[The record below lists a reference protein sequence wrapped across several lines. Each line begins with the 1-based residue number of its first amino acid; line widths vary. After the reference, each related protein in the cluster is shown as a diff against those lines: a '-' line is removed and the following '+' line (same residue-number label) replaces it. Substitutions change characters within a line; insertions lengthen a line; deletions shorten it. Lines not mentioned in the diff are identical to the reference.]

1 MEAKGRSMP
10 PDISF
15 LPRPAMVWCERG
27 IQVLLTTMGAFA
39 AFALMTVAIGTD
51 YWLYARAFICNS
63 TANSSQDDANN
74 KDKKDPGALTHS
86 GLWRIC
92 CLEGLKRGVCS
103 QINHFP
109 DDADYDQDS
118 AEYLLRVVRAS
129 SIFPIL
135 SAILLLLGA
144 VCVASSSFYKSKR
157 NIVLGGGILFV
168 AAGLSNIIGV
178 IVYISAALSDISPK
192 KDEDKKW
199 HYSYGWSFYFGG
211 LSFILAEMVGVLAV
225 NNLHREEQGAAL
237 PLPRRPLQE
246 HHARRAAAAQLPLP
260 PALPLQLALHRPAAL
275 AGKLAHRHV
284 QDLQPAAV
292 GPALLRGHPAQPAP
306 HQQQRER
313 RRRRRRRRHLH
324 VHPDAGLKAGQPR
337 RRRPAPLRH
346 GGPRHA
352 VPAPQLLPK
361 RRRRRRRRRSGDK
374 QRHTPVSL
382 QVQLGGGGSG
392 PDRGAA
398 EHLHVGR
405 GTGSVGPHIHG
416 HHGEGPGEHGHPGP
430 AHSQE
435 GPRQQLRHS
444 EQEDHAGLER
454 RAEGAGRHDS
464 ETAVEREGEKG

>member
-1 MEAKGRSMP
+1 METKSRNVPSEL
-10 PDISF
+10 SF
-15 LPRPAMVWCERG
+15 LPRPALVWCERG

-63 TANSSQDDANN
+63 TANSSSVQDDSTSN

-109 DDADYDQDS
+109 EDADYDQDA

-135 SAILLLLGA
+135 SAVLLLLGG

-157 NIVLGGGILFV
+157 NVILGGGILFV

-225 NNLHREEQGAAL
+225 NIYIEKNKELRCRSRADLFKSTTHAMLRLPSYRFRRRSRSSSRSTDPPHSQENSPVGASKTFSLPPSAPPFSVATLPNPHHGGGGGGDISMYTLSRDSKLGSLGGGAPPLYGTVDRATLYQLHNYFPKDATGGGSGGGAPISSGTLPSHSKSNL
-237 PLPRRPLQE
+237 
-246 HHARRAAAAQLPLP
+246 AAAAQNAAPLNSSSSAA
-260 PALPLQLALHRPAAL
+260 PATPQAPMSTATVERDR
-275 AGKLAHRHV
+275 GN
-284 QDLQPAAV
+284 V
-292 GPALLRGHPAQPAP
+292 GTLDRLTAK
-306 HQQQRER
+306 RER
-313 RRRRRRRRHLH
+313 DSNSDTLNR
-324 VHPDAGLKAGQPR
+324 KT
-337 RRRPAPLRH
+337 
-346 GGPRHA
+346 
-352 VPAPQLLPK
+352 
-361 RRRRRRRRRSGDK
+361 
-374 QRHTPVSL
+374 TPV
-382 QVQLGGGGSG
+382 
-392 PDRGAA
+392 
-398 EHLHVGR
+398 
-405 GTGSVGPHIHG
+405 
-416 HHGEGPGEHGHPGP
+416 
-430 AHSQE
+430 
-435 GPRQQLRHS
+435 
-444 EQEDHAGLER
+444 
-454 RAEGAGRHDS
+454 
-464 ETAVEREGEKG
+464 

>member
-1 MEAKGRSMP
+1 MDSKTRSVP
-10 PDISF
+10 SDLSF
-15 LPRPAMVWCERG
+15 LPRPALVWCERG

-63 TANSSQDDANN
+63 TANSSSQDDSN

-109 DDADYDQDS
+109 EDADYDQDS

-135 SAILLLLGA
+135 SAILLLLGG
-144 VCVASSSFYKSKR
+144 VCVASSGFYKSKR

-225 NNLHREEQGAAL
+225 NIYIEKNKELRCRSRADLFKSTTHAVLRLPSYRFRRRSRSSSRSTDPPRSQENSPIGAKSFNLPPSAPPFSVATLPNPHHGSGGSSGGDISMYTLSRDSKLGAPPLYGTVDRATLYQLHNYFPKDSSGGSSSGGGGGGGINSGTL
-237 PLPRRPLQE
+237 PSHSKSNL
-246 HHARRAAAAQLPLP
+246 ATAAAQN
-260 PALPLQLALHRPAAL
+260 A
-275 AGKLAHRHV
+275 
-284 QDLQPAAV
+284 
-292 GPALLRGHPAQPAP
+292 
-306 HQQQRER
+306 
-313 RRRRRRRRHLH
+313 
-324 VHPDAGLKAGQPR
+324 
-337 RRRPAPLRH
+337 APLNTSTSAAAT
-346 GGPRHA
+346 GSSSA
-352 VPAPQLLPK
+352 
-361 RRRRRRRRRSGDK
+361 
-374 QRHTPVSL
+374 
-382 QVQLGGGGSG
+382 GGGGSQQN
-392 PDRGAA
+392 PVSTATMERDRSN
-398 EHLHVGR
+398 VGTLDR
-405 GTGSVGPHIHG
+405 LT
-416 HHGEGPGEHGHPGP
+416 
-430 AHSQE
+430 AK
-435 GPRQQLRHS
+435 R
-444 EQEDHAGLER
+444 ER
-454 RAEGAGRHDS
+454 DS
-464 ETAVEREGEKG
+464 NSDTLNRKTTPV

>member
-1 MEAKGRSMP
+1 MEAKGRNMP

-63 TANSSQDDANN
+63 TANSSQDDSNN

-135 SAILLLLGA
+135 SAILLLLGG

-225 NNLHREEQGAAL
+225 NIYIEKNKELRCRSRADLFKSTTHAVLRLPSYRFRRRSRSSSRSTDPPHSQEASPIGTSKTFSLPPSAPPFSVATLPNPHHGSSGGSGGGGGGGDISMYTLTRDSKLGSLGGGAPPLYGTVDRATLYQLHNYFPKESSGGSGGGGSGGAVINSGTLPSHSKSNL
-237 PLPRRPLQE
+237 
-246 HHARRAAAAQLPLP
+246 AAAAVAVAQNAAPLNTS
-260 PALPLQLALHRPAAL
+260 AS
-275 AGKLAHRHV
+275 
-284 QDLQPAAV
+284 AAV
-292 GPALLRGHPAQPAP
+292 PAQPAP
-306 HQQQRER
+306 ISTATMER
-313 RRRRRRRRHLH
+313 DRGNMGTLDRLT
-324 VHPDAGLKAGQPR
+324 A
-337 RRRPAPLRH
+337 
-346 GGPRHA
+346 
-352 VPAPQLLPK
+352 K
-361 RRRRRRRRRSGDK
+361 RDRDSNSDTLNRK
-374 QRHTPVSL
+374 TTPV
-382 QVQLGGGGSG
+382 
-392 PDRGAA
+392 
-398 EHLHVGR
+398 
-405 GTGSVGPHIHG
+405 
-416 HHGEGPGEHGHPGP
+416 
-430 AHSQE
+430 
-435 GPRQQLRHS
+435 
-444 EQEDHAGLER
+444 
-454 RAEGAGRHDS
+454 
-464 ETAVEREGEKG
+464 

>member
-1 MEAKGRSMP
+1 MEAKGRNMP
-10 PDISF
+10 SDITF

-39 AFALMTVAIGTD
+39 AFSLMTVAIGTD

-63 TANSSQDDANN
+63 TANSSQEDSNN

-103 QINHFP
+103 QIDHFP

-157 NIVLGGGILFV
+157 NIILGGGILFV

-178 IVYISAALSDISPK
+178 IVYISAALSEISPK

-225 NNLHREEQGAAL
+225 NIYIEKNKELRCRSRTDLFKSTTHAMLRLPSYRFRRRSRSSSRSTDPPRSQENSPIGTSKTFSLPPSAPPFSVATLPNPHHSSSGGSGGGDISMYTLTRDSKMGSLGGGAPPLYGTVDRATLYQLHNYFPKDSSGSGGGGGGGGGMSSGTLPSHSKSNL
-237 PLPRRPLQE
+237 
-246 HHARRAAAAQLPLP
+246 AAAAAVAQNAAPLNTS
-260 PALPLQLALHRPAAL
+260 AS
-275 AGKLAHRHV
+275 
-284 QDLQPAAV
+284 AV
-292 GPALLRGHPAQPAP
+292 TPAQPAP
-306 HQQQRER
+306 ISTATMER
-313 RRRRRRRRHLH
+313 DRGNMGTLDRLT
-324 VHPDAGLKAGQPR
+324 A
-337 RRRPAPLRH
+337 
-346 GGPRHA
+346 
-352 VPAPQLLPK
+352 K
-361 RRRRRRRRRSGDK
+361 RDRDSNSDTLNRK
-374 QRHTPVSL
+374 TTPV
-382 QVQLGGGGSG
+382 
-392 PDRGAA
+392 
-398 EHLHVGR
+398 
-405 GTGSVGPHIHG
+405 
-416 HHGEGPGEHGHPGP
+416 
-430 AHSQE
+430 
-435 GPRQQLRHS
+435 
-444 EQEDHAGLER
+444 
-454 RAEGAGRHDS
+454 
-464 ETAVEREGEKG
+464 

>member
-1 MEAKGRSMP
+1 MEAKGRNS
-10 PDISF
+10 
-15 LPRPAMVWCERG
+15 PALVWCERG

-63 TANSSQDDANN
+63 TANSSQEESNN

-109 DDADYDQDS
+109 DDADYDQDA

-135 SAILLLLGA
+135 SAILLLLGG

-157 NIVLGGGILFV
+157 NIILGGGILFV

-225 NNLHREEQGAAL
+225 NIYIEKNKELRCRSRTDLFKSTTHAMLRLPSYRFRQRSRSSSRSTDPPRSQETSPIGVSKTFSLPPSAPPFSVATLPNPHHSSSGGSGGGGDISMYTLTRDSKLGSLGGGAPPLYGTVDRATLYQLHNYFPKDSSGSGSGGGGGGGGGGAVISGGTLPSHSKSNL
-237 PLPRRPLQE
+237 
-246 HHARRAAAAQLPLP
+246 AAAA
-260 PALPLQLALHRPAAL
+260 
-275 AGKLAHRHV
+275 
-284 QDLQPAAV
+284 AV
-292 GPALLRGHPAQPAP
+292 AQNA
-306 HQQQRER
+306 
-313 RRRRRRRRHLH
+313 
-324 VHPDAGLKAGQPR
+324 
-337 RRRPAPLRH
+337 APLNTSTSAAT
-346 GGPRHA
+346 PTQQ
-352 VPAPQLLPK
+352 APMSTATMERDRGNVGTLDRLTAK
-361 RRRRRRRRRSGDK
+361 RDRDSNSDTLNRK
-374 QRHTPVSL
+374 TTPV
-382 QVQLGGGGSG
+382 
-392 PDRGAA
+392 
-398 EHLHVGR
+398 
-405 GTGSVGPHIHG
+405 
-416 HHGEGPGEHGHPGP
+416 
-430 AHSQE
+430 
-435 GPRQQLRHS
+435 
-444 EQEDHAGLER
+444 
-454 RAEGAGRHDS
+454 
-464 ETAVEREGEKG
+464 

>member
-1 MEAKGRSMP
+1 MEAKGRNMP
-10 PDISF
+10 SDISF

-63 TANSSQDDANN
+63 TANSSQEDSNN

-103 QINHFP
+103 QIDHFP

-157 NIVLGGGILFV
+157 NIILGGGILFV

-225 NNLHREEQGAAL
+225 NIYIEKNKELRCRSRTDLFKSTTHAMLRLPSYRFRRRSRSSSRSTDPPHSQETSPIGTSKTFSLPPSAPPFSVATLPNPHHTSSGGSGGGDISMYTLTRDSKMGSLGGGAPPLYGTVDRATLYQLHNYFPKDSGGSGGGGGGGVISSGTLPSHSKSNL
-237 PLPRRPLQE
+237 
-246 HHARRAAAAQLPLP
+246 AAAAAVAQNAAPLNTSTS
-260 PALPLQLALHRPAAL
+260 
-275 AGKLAHRHV
+275 
-284 QDLQPAAV
+284 AV
-292 GPALLRGHPAQPAP
+292 APAQPAP
-306 HQQQRER
+306 ISTATMER
-313 RRRRRRRRHLH
+313 DRGNMGTLDRLT
-324 VHPDAGLKAGQPR
+324 A
-337 RRRPAPLRH
+337 
-346 GGPRHA
+346 
-352 VPAPQLLPK
+352 K
-361 RRRRRRRRRSGDK
+361 RDRDSNSDTLNRK
-374 QRHTPVSL
+374 TTPV
-382 QVQLGGGGSG
+382 
-392 PDRGAA
+392 
-398 EHLHVGR
+398 
-405 GTGSVGPHIHG
+405 
-416 HHGEGPGEHGHPGP
+416 
-430 AHSQE
+430 
-435 GPRQQLRHS
+435 
-444 EQEDHAGLER
+444 
-454 RAEGAGRHDS
+454 
-464 ETAVEREGEKG
+464 

>member
-1 MEAKGRSMP
+1 MEAKGRNMP
-10 PDISF
+10 
-15 LPRPAMVWCERG
+15 PAMVWCERG

-63 TANSSQDDANN
+63 TANSSQDESNN

-109 DDADYDQDS
+109 DDADYDQDA

-135 SAILLLLGA
+135 SAILLLLGG

-157 NIVLGGGILFV
+157 NIILGGGILFV

-225 NNLHREEQGAAL
+225 NIYIEKNKELRCRSRTDLFKSTTHAMLRLPSYRFRRRSRSSSRSTDPPRSQETSPIGASKTFSLPPSAPPFSVATLPNPHHTSGGSGGGGDISMYTLTRDSKLGSLGGGAPPLYGTVDRATLYQLHNYFPKDSSSGGGGGGGGAAVMSSGTL
-237 PLPRRPLQE
+237 PSLSKSNL
-246 HHARRAAAAQLPLP
+246 AAAAAVAQNAAPLNTSTSAAP
-260 PALPLQLALHRPAAL
+260 PAQQAPISTATMER
-275 AGKLAHRHV
+275 
-284 QDLQPAAV
+284 D
-292 GPALLRGHPAQPAP
+292 RGNMGTLDRLGA
-306 HQQQRER
+306 
-313 RRRRRRRRHLH
+313 
-324 VHPDAGLKAGQPR
+324 
-337 RRRPAPLRH
+337 
-346 GGPRHA
+346 
-352 VPAPQLLPK
+352 K
-361 RRRRRRRRRSGDK
+361 RDRDSNSDTLNRK
-374 QRHTPVSL
+374 TTPV
-382 QVQLGGGGSG
+382 
-392 PDRGAA
+392 
-398 EHLHVGR
+398 
-405 GTGSVGPHIHG
+405 
-416 HHGEGPGEHGHPGP
+416 
-430 AHSQE
+430 
-435 GPRQQLRHS
+435 
-444 EQEDHAGLER
+444 
-454 RAEGAGRHDS
+454 
-464 ETAVEREGEKG
+464 

>member
-1 MEAKGRSMP
+1 MEAKGRNMP
-10 PDISF
+10 SA
-15 LPRPAMVWCERG
+15 LVWCERG

-63 TANSSQDDANN
+63 TANSSQEESNN

-135 SAILLLLGA
+135 SAILLLLGG

-157 NIVLGGGILFV
+157 NIILGGGILFV

-225 NNLHREEQGAAL
+225 NIYIEKNKELRCRSRTDLFKSTTHAMLRLPSYRFRRRSRSSSRSTDPPHSPETSPIGVSKTFSLPPSAPPFSVATLPNPHHSSSGGSGGGDISMYTLTRDSKLGSLGGGAPPLYGTVDRATLYQLHNYFPKDSGGSGGGGGAVISGGTLPSHSKSNL
-237 PLPRRPLQE
+237 
-246 HHARRAAAAQLPLP
+246 AAAAAVAQNAAPLNTSTS
-260 PALPLQLALHRPAAL
+260 AA
-275 AGKLAHRHV
+275 A
-284 QDLQPAAV
+284 
-292 GPALLRGHPAQPAP
+292 PAQQAP
-306 HQQQRER
+306 MSTATMER
-313 RRRRRRRRHLH
+313 DRGNVGTLDRLT
-324 VHPDAGLKAGQPR
+324 A
-337 RRRPAPLRH
+337 
-346 GGPRHA
+346 
-352 VPAPQLLPK
+352 K
-361 RRRRRRRRRSGDK
+361 RDRDSNSDTLNRK
-374 QRHTPVSL
+374 TTPV
-382 QVQLGGGGSG
+382 
-392 PDRGAA
+392 
-398 EHLHVGR
+398 
-405 GTGSVGPHIHG
+405 
-416 HHGEGPGEHGHPGP
+416 
-430 AHSQE
+430 
-435 GPRQQLRHS
+435 
-444 EQEDHAGLER
+444 
-454 RAEGAGRHDS
+454 
-464 ETAVEREGEKG
+464 